1 MPALLQLDQVSK
13 RYGAL
18 QVTDTLSLEVGE
30 TEALGVLGPNG
41 AGKTT
46 LFNLITGDAAPN
58 AGRILFGGQ
67 DITAMAPHL
76 RCRMGIG
83 RSYQIPHPF
92 AKMTVFENLVVAAI
106 YGGGRTER
114 DSYRRCAD
122 VMELTG
128 LESRANEVAG
138 SLTLLQRK
146 RLESSALSLRHDRVR
161 GFSAAAVGVA
171 NVSPPWPP
179 KINSSVPVHTEAY
192 CSRTPSGPLGRRRQL
207 LLRGSYNAPPAGPSG
222 ELPAHTT
229 IWRPV
234 HAAAGPPPPR
244 TPDGA
249 FAILRHVRA
258 TGS

>member
-1 MPALLQLDQVSK
+1 MTALLQLDQVSK

-18 QVTDTLSLEVGE
+18 QVTDALSLEVGE

-122 VMELTG
+122 VMALTG

-146 RLESSALSLRHDRVR
+146 RLELARALVTDPRILLLDEIGGGLTEHECQELIGTIRTIRSSGIAIVWIEHIVHALVSVVDRLIVINFGRLLAEGEPRAVMADPRVR
-161 GFSAAAVGVA
+161 EVYMGIPTS
-171 NVSPPWPP
+171 
-179 KINSSVPVHTEAY
+179 
-192 CSRTPSGPLGRRRQL
+192 
-207 LLRGSYNAPPAGPSG
+207 
-222 ELPAHTT
+222 
-229 IWRPV
+229 
-234 HAAAGPPPPR
+234 
-244 TPDGA
+244 
-249 FAILRHVRA
+249 
-258 TGS
+258 